1 MKTDPP
7 ETSSIPG
14 IADSGGDNQG
24 GDASTSAPIQRIA
37 PANRQYGQAPTPT
50 GQPLNLSGVNLVET
64 SKLPI
69 KSLSDKAVDATE
81 DDDMFRIMSATFYT
95 DIGGEHYFSLPK
107 ADSQGQNGKWMDNND
122 NSEYPS
128 HRFYVR
134 NSYEKAASIFLSF
147 ANSRK
152 GLMAH
157 MFLGGTSGIGKTY
170 FSRYMIWR
178 LLHPDGFEV
187 TQTPKTILFRSSQ
200 SSWHLYRLGRIYLVQ
215 DISELLA
222 TPKGL
227 NLFNRTNA
235 WIICD
240 GAPPPSFPR
249 CNTLVVSSTAK
260 TQDEHGTR
268 RYKNSATI
276 VAYLPTWSPHE
287 IWTAA
292 RVIYGL
298 DVTEEP
304 ELTTRFKKY
313 GGIPRSIFQK
323 IDSPEDVSKEWF
335 AVSDAV
341 LAVTQVGSEIID
353 QSKISGQILHLVPD
367 ETLLK
372 CTYQWGSAEIMMKA
386 FELMFKFTKTKI
398 ECFLHGGMT
407 LSTGTF
413 YGLLFEPYFH
423 SRVKEQGYKGR
434 MRLLEPVATGND
446 PKPVKPNRTAWGTKK
461 SPSAVIDYDI
471 PMLKYHVFHR
481 LGEIVLD
488 AYNVPDRK
496 NFAAVDALAPS
507 RGEMFQVTS
516 AEKHPVKVN
525 HLLKLKSKFNAY
537 LHTGKK
543 VKLIFIVPPNR
554 FDDFVQQQYKDTSQ
568 KDQEVDEDT
577 ASDTGGQMSEK
588 KSDKEK
594 KDEKQLERGK
604 KKRDAHCETTSDEIQ
619 EDMNVDWVEQYVME
633 MDVNPLTS
641 TFNKRVEWEVKRSI
655 AERLSVRT

>member
-1 MKTDPP
+1 MAARSRQMKTYPP
-7 ETSSIPG
+7 GTSSIPG
-14 IADSGGDNQG
+14 IANSRGDNQG
-24 GDASTSAPIQRIA
+24 GSASTSPPIQQIA
-37 PANRQYGQAPTPT
+37 PAKRQYGKVPIPT
-50 GQPLNLSGVNLVET
+50 GQALNLSGVNLVET

-69 KSLSDKAVDATE
+69 ENLSDKTVNAPE
-81 DDDMFRIMSATFYT
+81 DDDMFRIMSAAFYT
-95 DIGGEHYFSLPK
+95 GVGGEHFLSLPK
-107 ADSQGQNGKWMDNND
+107 VDSQGQNSKWTDNN

-134 NSYEKAASIFLSF
+134 DSYEKAASIFLTF
-147 ANSRK
+147 ADSRK

-178 LLHPDGFEV
+178 LLHPDGIEV
-187 TQTPKTILFRSSQ
+187 TQTPKTILFRPSQ
-200 SSWHLYRLGRIYLVQ
+200 SSWHLYHLGRIYLVQ
-215 DISELLA
+215 DISEVLA

-249 CNTLVVSSTAK
+249 CNTLVVSSPGKMQAE
-260 TQDEHGTR
+260 DEQGTR
-268 RYKNSATI
+268 KYKKGATI
-276 VAYLPTWSPHE
+276 VAYLPIWSPHE

-292 RVIYGL
+292 RVVYGV

-313 GGIPRSIFQK
+313 GGIPRSILQK
-323 IDSPEDVSKEWF
+323 IDSPEDLSTEWF
-335 AVSDAV
+335 AVTDAV
-341 LAVTQVGSEIID
+341 LAVTQVGSDIID
-353 QSKISGQILHLVPD
+353 QSKISGQILHLIPD

-372 CTYQWGSAEIMMKA
+372 CSYQWGSTEIMMKA
-386 FELMFKFTKTKI
+386 FEQMFKFTKTKI

-434 MRLLEPVATGND
+434 MRLLEPVATEND
-446 PKPVKPNRTAWGTKK
+446 PKPVKPKRTAWGTKK
-461 SPSAVIDYDI
+461 SSSVVIDYDI
-471 PMLKYHVFHR
+471 PILKYNVFHR

-525 HLLKLKSKFNAY
+525 HLLTLKWKFNAY
-537 LHTGKK
+537 LRTGKK
-543 VKLIFIVPPNR
+543 VKLIFVVPPNR

-577 ASDTGGQMSEK
+577 ASHT
-588 KSDKEK
+588 DKEK
-594 KDEKQLERGK
+594 KDEKQLEGGE
-604 KKRDAHCETTSDEIQ
+604 KKRDAHCETSSDEIQ
-619 EDMNVDWVEQYVME
+619 EDINVDWVEQYVME

-641 TFNKRVEWEVKRSI
+641 TFNKRVEWEVKKSI